1 MQKNTKF
8 MKKLAI
14 LGASYL
20 QEPLVLKA
28 NQMGLEMHCFAW
40 DSKDVVCK

>member
-1 MQKNTKF
+1 

-14 LGASYL
+14 LGASCL

-28 NQMGLEMHCFAW
+28 NQMSLERYCFAW
-40 DSKDVVCK
+40 DNKDAVCK